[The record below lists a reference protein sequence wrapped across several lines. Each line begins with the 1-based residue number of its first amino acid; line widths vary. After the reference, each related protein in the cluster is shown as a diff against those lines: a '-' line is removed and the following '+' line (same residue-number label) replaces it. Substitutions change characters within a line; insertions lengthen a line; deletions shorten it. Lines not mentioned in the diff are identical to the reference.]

1 MKDASW
7 PTGPRPTWW
16 ARSWITRFLRNPSPR
31 AAGWVAARRA
41 GTVGRVLLSP
51 REVSDSLRTMADV
64 KVRNLDESVARA
76 LRSRAKSRGVTL
88 EEEVRRSLAETVALR
103 QKSFARRAAACRAAT
118 GGGGDR
124 RPTESAVIIRRER
137 DAWG

>member
-1 MKDASW
+1 
-7 PTGPRPTWW
+7 
-16 ARSWITRFLRNPSPR
+16 
-31 AAGWVAARRA
+31 
-41 GTVGRVLLSP
+41 
-51 REVSDSLRTMADV
+51 MADV